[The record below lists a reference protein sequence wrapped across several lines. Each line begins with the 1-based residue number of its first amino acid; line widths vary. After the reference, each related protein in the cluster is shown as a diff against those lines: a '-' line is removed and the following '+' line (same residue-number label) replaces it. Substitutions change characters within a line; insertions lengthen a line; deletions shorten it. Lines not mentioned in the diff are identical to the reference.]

1 MVCHQSFIKVSI
13 LSLCCFFSA
22 LYFSC
27 HIMFC
32 FVSVRDKS
40 ASGLLPYNVLC
51 LSEISQR
58 QFSCHITF
66 CFVSVRDKS
75 ASVLLP
81 YNVLCLSEISQ
92 RQYGTDKFTAVEV
105 DRTVTKDGV
114 EEKTGDKCSH
124 QCITAMEEYS
134 CKSLEVCFIMIFNFI
149 WVKSFCRGG
158 SFWQLHYLSVIGSFA
173 VVILHIALGYC
184 IRASVTLFDACHIS

>member
-1 MVCHQSFIKVSI
+1 M
-13 LSLCCFFSA
+13 
-22 LYFSC
+22 
-27 HIMFC
+27 
-32 FVSVRDKS
+32 
-40 ASGLLPYNVLC
+40 
-51 LSEISQR
+51 
-58 QFSCHITF
+58 
-66 CFVSVRDKS
+66 SVRDKS

-92 RQYGTDKFTAVEV
+92 RQYGTDKFTAVED

-134 CKSLEVCFIMIFNFI
+134 CKSLEVCFILIFNTSLGQ
-149 WVKSFCRGG
+149 KLLGM

-173 VVILHIALGYC
+173 VIILHIALGYC
-184 IRASVTLFDACHIS
+184 VRASVTLFDACHIS